1 VTRLPHFFA
10 LCESAKSVRGA
21 GYASLDVLHEAGP
34 RLLLNEM
41 HVEYRGRRDGGLLS
55 GSLFFAYH
63 SLGNSPEMH
72 R

>member
-1 VTRLPHFFA
+1 MALAEVISPKVLEPTVAPFPTGALRLTM
-10 LCESAKSVRGA
+10 LKNVVGIRAK
-21 GYASLDVLHEAGP
+21 
-34 RLLLNEM
+34 LNNHTLAKM
-41 HVEYRGRRDGGLLS
+41 GGLLS